1 MNRPMVSI
9 GQVKRD
15 ISKLVN
21 RVTFGGE
28 RIILTS
34 RGKPKA
40 ALVSIKDLQILE
52 QTGQEQDK
60 ARRMAALERAQ
71 ALSERIHAERPA
83 HDVDSVELLH
93 QLREERTDELL
104 GLR

>member
-1 MNRPMVSI
+1 MDRPTVSI

-21 RVTFGGE
+21 RVAFGGE

-34 RGKPKA
+34 RGQPKA
-40 ALVSIKDLQILE
+40 ALVSIEDLQVLE
-52 QTGQEQDK
+52 QTGQEK
-60 ARRMAALERAQ
+60 ARRMAALDRAQ
-71 ALSERIHAERPA
+71 ALGERIRAERPA
-83 HDVDSVELLH
+83 HDVDSVELLRH
-93 QLREERTDELL
+93 LREERTDELL

>member
-1 MNRPMVSI
+1 MAQSTVSI

-15 ISKLVN
+15 VSQLVN
-21 RVTFGGE
+21 RVAYGKE

-40 ALVSIKDLQILE
+40 ALVSIEDLQVLE
-52 QTGQEQDK
+52 RIDQGK
-60 ARRMAALERAQ
+60 AQRLASLERAQ
-71 ALSERIHAERPA
+71 ALGERIRAGRSVY
-83 HDVDSVELLH
+83 DVDSVELLN
-93 QLREERTDELL
+93 QLREARADELL

>member
-1 MNRPMVSI
+1 MDRPTVSI

-21 RVTFGGE
+21 RVAFGGE

-34 RGKPKA
+34 RGQPKA
-40 ALVSIKDLQILE
+40 ALISIEDLQVLE
-52 QTGQEQDK
+52 QTGQQK
-60 ARRMAALERAQ
+60 ARRMAALDRAQ
-71 ALSERIHAERPA
+71 ALGERIRAERPA
-83 HDVDSVELLH
+83 HDVDSVELLRH
-93 QLREERTDELL
+93 LREERTDELL

>member
-1 MNRPMVSI
+1 MDRPTVSI

-21 RVTFGGE
+21 RVAFGGE

-34 RGKPKA
+34 RGRPKA
-40 ALVSIKDLQILE
+40 ALISMEDLQVLE
-52 QTGQEQDK
+52 QTGQEK
-60 ARRMAALERAQ
+60 ARRVAALDRAQ
-71 ALSERIHAERPA
+71 ALGERIRAERPA
-83 HDVDSVELLH
+83 HDVDSVELLRH
-93 QLREERTDELL
+93 LREERMDELL

>member
-1 MNRPMVSI
+1 MTLPTVSI

-15 ISKLVN
+15 LSKLVN

-40 ALVSIKDLQILE
+40 AIVSIEDLQVIE
-52 QTGQEQDK
+52 QVSQEK
-60 ARRMAALERAQ
+60 AQRLAALERAQ
-71 ALSERIHAERPA
+71 ALGERIRAEMPA
-83 HDVDSVELLH
+83 HDADSVELLR
-93 QLREERTDELL
+93 QNREERTDELL
-104 GLR
+104 SLR

>member
-1 MNRPMVSI
+1 MDRPTVSI

-21 RVTFGGE
+21 RVAFGGE

-34 RGKPKA
+34 RGQPKA
-40 ALVSIKDLQILE
+40 ALISIEDLQVLE
-52 QTGQEQDK
+52 QTGQQK
-60 ARRMAALERAQ
+60 ARRMAALDRAQ
-71 ALSERIHAERPA
+71 ALGERIRAERPA
-83 HDVDSVELLH
+83 HDVDSVELLRH
-93 QLREERTDELL
+93 HREERMDELL

>member
-1 MNRPMVSI
+1 MTLPTVSI

-15 ISKLVN
+15 LSKLVN

-40 ALVSIKDLQILE
+40 AIVSIKDLQVIE
-52 QTGQEQDK
+52 QVSQEK
-60 ARRMAALERAQ
+60 AQRLAALERAQ
-71 ALSERIHAERPA
+71 ALGERIRAEMPA
-83 HDVDSVELLH
+83 HDADSVELLR
-93 QLREERTDELL
+93 QNREERTDELL
-104 GLR
+104 SLR

>member
-1 MNRPMVSI
+1 MNQPTVSI

-15 ISKLVN
+15 ISTLVN
-21 RVTFGGE
+21 RVAFGGE

-40 ALVSIKDLQILE
+40 ALISIEDLQILE
-52 QTGQEQDK
+52 QTGQEQ

-71 ALSERIHAERPA
+71 ALGARIRSERPA
-83 HDVDSVELLH
+83 HDVDSVELLR
-93 QLREERTDELL
+93 QLREARTDELL

>member
-1 MNRPMVSI
+1 MDRPMVSI

-21 RVTFGGE
+21 RVTYGGE

-40 ALVSIKDLQILE
+40 AIVSIEDLRTLE
-52 QTGQEQDK
+52 HSGREKTQ
-60 ARRMAALERAQ
+60 RVAALERAR
-71 ALSERIHAERPA
+71 ALGERIRAERPA
-83 HDVDSVELLH
+83 RDVDSVELLR
-93 QLREERTDELL
+93 QLREERTDGLL

>member
-1 MNRPMVSI
+1 MDQPTVSI

-21 RVTFGGE
+21 RVAFGGE

-34 RGKPKA
+34 RGQPKA
-40 ALVSIKDLQILE
+40 ALISIEDLQVLE
-52 QTGQEQDK
+52 QTGQQK
-60 ARRMAALERAQ
+60 ARRMAALDRAQ
-71 ALSERIHAERPA
+71 ALGERIRAERPA
-83 HDVDSVELLH
+83 HDVDSVELLRR
-93 QLREERTDELL
+93 LREERMDELL

>member
-1 MNRPMVSI
+1 MDRPMVSI

-21 RVTFGGE
+21 RVAFGGE

-40 ALVSIKDLQILE
+40 ALVSIEDLQILE
-52 QTGQEQDK
+52 EANYEKT
-60 ARRMAALERAQ
+60 RRIAALERAQ
-71 ALSERIHAERPA
+71 TLGERIRAERPA

-93 QLREERTDELL
+93 QLREERTDELYR
-104 GLR
+104 LR

>member
-1 MNRPMVSI
+1 
-9 GQVKRD
+9 VKRGAWCV
-15 ISKLVN
+15 KLVN
-21 RVTFGGE
+21 RVAFGGE

-40 ALVSIKDLQILE
+40 ALISIEDLQVLE
-52 QTGQEQDK
+52 QAGQEK

-71 ALSERIHAERPA
+71 ALGERIRAERPA
-83 HDVDSVELLH
+83 HDVDSVDVLH
-93 QLREERTDELL
+93 QLREGRTDELL

>member
-1 MNRPMVSI
+1 MDRPTVSI

-21 RVTFGGE
+21 RVAFGGE

-34 RGKPKA
+34 RGQPKA
-40 ALVSIKDLQILE
+40 ALISIEDLQVLE
-52 QTGQEQDK
+52 QTGQQK
-60 ARRMAALERAQ
+60 ARRMAALDRAQ
-71 ALSERIHAERPA
+71 ALGERIRAERPA
-83 HDVDSVELLH
+83 HDVGSVELLRD
-93 QLREERTDELL
+93 LREERMDELL

>member
-1 MNRPMVSI
+1 
-9 GQVKRD
+9 
-15 ISKLVN
+15 
-21 RVTFGGE
+21 VTFGGE

-71 ALSERIHAERPA
+71 ALSERIHAERLA